1 MNKNHLMIILFLLIL
16 ALIAVLFLTSDQD
29 LIRLAASKNPQ
40 RIITL
45 SPNLTEI
52 AFALGLGDRIVAVS
66 SDSDYPPA
74 AKEKPKVGSF
84 WQPNLEAIVAAKP
97 DLVITEHFEQQIS
110 VSESLSRAKI
120 RSLVLRFDRLFQLR
134 QAIQQIGD
142 AAGCRKEA
150 EKLIFDIE
158 DKILL
163 LQAEVKHTKEPTVL
177 WVVQAEPLRAAG
189 QNTFINDLLKIAGGR
204 NAVRE
209 TFQQYPQI
217 DEEGLLALQ
226 PDVIIQSAMGK
237 SSLEEQQKD
246 AIKYWSKLS
255 ALTAVKTGNI
265 YVVDS
270 DLVLRLGPRLPQG
283 IEAIARTLHPEKFQP
298 SDSEKNE

>member
-1 MNKNHLMIILFLLIL
+1 MKKTHLIILFLL
-16 ALIAVLFLTSDQD
+16 ALVFSAALFLVSDQG
-29 LIRLAASKNPQ
+29 LNSFSLTKNPQ

-66 SDSDYPPA
+66 SDSDYPPQSKDKA
-74 AKEKPKVGSF
+74 KVGSF
-84 WQPNLEAIVAAKP
+84 WQPNIEAIIAAKP
-97 DLVITEHFEQQIS
+97 DLVITEHFEQQIN
-110 VSESLSRAKI
+110 VSEALNRAKI
-120 RSLVLRFDRLFQLR
+120 SALVLRFDRLFHLR

-142 AAGCRKEA
+142 AAGCRNEA
-150 EKLIFDIE
+150 EKIIFDIE

-163 LQAEVKHTKEPTVL
+163 LQAKVKHSKDPTVL
-177 WVVQAEPLRAAG
+177 WVVQTEPLRVAG

-209 TFQQYPQI
+209 TIQQYPQI
-217 DEEGLLALQ
+217 DVEGLLAMQ

-237 SSLEEQQKD
+237 TSLAEQQKE
-246 AIKYWSKLS
+246 AEKFWAKQNS
-255 ALTAVKTGNI
+255 LTAVKAGKI

-283 IEAIARTLHPEKFQP
+283 IEAIARILHPEKFQP
-298 SDSEKNE
+298 ADSNKIE